1 MNALGIIRNQNEEK
15 INSHL
20 DIIIKSEW
28 SKW

>member
-1 MNALGIIRNQNEEK
+1 MNVLGIIRNQNEEK

-20 DIIIKSEW
+20 DIIIKNGW